1 MPAAEFSAGTIEG
14 EVAMDNNK
22 SRRQKKVQSLLQ
34 DVLSRTLLESSI
46 GGPSAMISITGI
58 EMTRDLRIAYIYLSV
73 FGTTDEKEVVEEL
86 NQKKGYFR
94 KAIASQTK
102 LKYNPMLIFNLD
114 PRFEQKERIEKI
126 LKDIKDNER

>member
-1 MPAAEFSAGTIEG
+1 MN
-14 EVAMDNNK
+14 NNK

-46 GGPSAMISITGI
+46 GGPSTMISITGI

-73 FGTTDEKEVVEEL
+73 FGTTDEKGVVEDL

-126 LKDIKDNER
+126 LKDIKNNER